1 MQETH
6 QAYTRRVHF
15 ADTDAA
21 GVVHFSK
28 ILCYVEEAEHAYL
41 LSLGLDVVSEREG
54 WPIVKVDVDYRRPLR
69 FNEEVD
75 ISIEPFSCGRS
86 SVSWSFAVFCDGV
99 MAAEGIITT
108 VRVDGTGKSQ
118 EIPSILRSK
127 VSQDGDDSS
136 EDGLGDAF
144 KATGPEE

>member
-28 ILCYVEEAEHAYL
+28 ILCFVEEAEHAYL

-54 WPIVKVDVDYRRPLR
+54 WPIVKVDVDYRRPLY
-69 FNEEVD
+69 FNEDVD

-86 SVSWSFAVFCDGV
+86 SVSWSFAAFCDGA

-108 VRVDGTGKSQ
+108 VRVDGSGKPQ
-118 EIPSILRSK
+118 EIPDIIRNK
-127 VSQDGDDSS
+127 VAEEDQLEESDEDDN
-136 EDGLGDAF
+136 
-144 KATGPEE
+144 T